1 MAARV
6 HDAVG
11 DTAHQILA
19 EANLRVHRAGR
30 GEDIAGH
37 HVAQMRRHGG
47 RADIDGDTGHAFLQA
62 RPDADHLMA
71 VAKGNRYLPVAGTK
85 HRLKLLQDMKITG
98 NLAADTVWPL
108 RFQSLG
114 KAAEIAGRLVHVGF
128 AHLDEA
134 EPDDRVHVDLP
145 VVGRLADKL
154 VVNLAFRRDIDDD
167 IGLQRRLAGQ
177 APPLGKPLFLGIAGF
192 DGGHAAQAV
201 RPGGDAV
208 LGEFAGSDINLAA
221 AAQRTATTDGIDID
235 AKGPCRLQHSC
246 TGRDMA
252 LPSGW
257 RKDDLDVVSGF
268 RHGVLAFRQ
277 ALRRRRVWRR
287 SRPPSPAAAGSRNF
301 WIQRRHSG
309 SCPFITFAPMIPVI
323 SSA

>member
-1 MAARV
+1 M
-6 HDAVG
+6 
-11 DTAHQILA
+11 
-19 EANLRVHRAGR
+19 
-30 GEDIAGH
+30 
-37 HVAQMRRHGG
+37 
-47 RADIDGDTGHAFLQA
+47 
-62 RPDADHLMA
+62 
-71 VAKGNRYLPVAGTK
+71 
-85 HRLKLLQDMKITG
+85 
-98 NLAADTVWPL
+98 
-108 RFQSLG
+108 
-114 KAAEIAGRLVHVGF
+114 
-128 AHLDEA
+128 
-134 EPDDRVHVDLP
+134 
-145 VVGRLADKL
+145 
-154 VVNLAFRRDIDDD
+154 
-167 IGLQRRLAGQ
+167 
-177 APPLGKPLFLGIAGF
+177 
-192 DGGHAAQAV
+192 
-201 RPGGDAV
+201 